1 MTVQVYVHYI
11 IIISVILQ
19 GRLGLELLVSELN
32 FHLEVFFSVG
42 HDVFDEI
49 RFVSVA

>member
-1 MTVQVYVHYI
+1 M
-11 IIISVILQ
+11 SVILQ

-49 RFVSVA
+49 RFVSVAWNDVGFYSSSCF

>member
-11 IIISVILQ
+11 IISVILQ
-19 GRLGLELLVSELN
+19 GMLGLELLVSELN

-49 RFVSVA
+49 KFVGVA